1 MKLEQQQTMKRKPV
15 PDPHQHTVS
24 GGVVHLIWRLIS
36 IILAVTLFVGIAGGV
51 AAMRVYTKGMAY
63 LKGDIEPNA
72 HFNLDGVQLNQSA
85 FILAKNKA
93 GDYVELRQLFAAEN
107 RVWADFEEIPKDMIN
122 ATVAIEDKRFWEHDG
137 VDWMRTLGASANMFI
152 GGSQFGGSTLTQ
164 QLIKNLSGERDVTVR
179 RKLMEIFRAMD
190 LEEKYTKE
198 EIITWYLNTIYL
210 GNYLGENAYGVK
222 SAAKV
227 YFGKELNQLTTKE
240 CACIIGITNNPS
252 LYNPYYRP
260 ENNEERTQLILQ
272 QMFEQGYIP
281 DRESFHQASE
291 QKLEFKHGRD
301 EDQKFTCP
309 SCGHSDVIA
318 NYVAAGDFYACP
330 VCGEKNHFAEETE
343 DYYSYF
349 EDQVIADVT
358 QDLAELKGITLYAA
372 NQMVITGGFRIY
384 STIDLEAQAKVD
396 EIYQDVENIPKTYP
410 SKQFENGKPKQLQ
423 SAIVVVDNKTGD
435 IVAMAGG
442 VGKKEGS
449 LTMNRAVSRRAPGSS
464 LKPLTVYSPALE
476 LGLITPGSPYQDSPF
491 MKLNGEDWPNNDGS
505 KPNGEWMLAV
515 NGLARSLNT
524 VAVKV
529 LDSVT
534 PQKSFQFAKERF
546 ELNNLNESGDIG
558 YAPLG
563 LGQLTDGLSVR
574 EMANA
579 YASFPNGGV
588 FRKARTYTR
597 VEDAN
602 GNLILENRQLSHE
615 ALSARANWYM
625 LYMLRYACTPGNE
638 GTGYA
643 ASIENVPVAGK
654 TGTSSNNW
662 DRWFCGFTPRYTAAV
677 WCGYDIPE
685 ELHMVAGGNPSVRL
699 WKTVM
704 SKLLEGMK
712 PEEIGDFEQKTGERF
727 YQVYICSRTGLL
739 AGSKCVGKPVS
750 LFASDIPAKTCNAH
764 FDFKIQ
770 ACYPNGKD
778 GAFYCA
784 TTDCILYQK
793 IVSGS
798 EFQKLAEQ
806 HPELKEYAAN
816 TVEDKT
822 LYLTTQYEN
831 YEPTLQDAL
840 QWYGITD
847 CPVHSHERLLELQS
861 AVLRAL
867 TGVGSSTDGDSDSDG
882 GETPKPGEQ

>member
-1 MKLEQQQTMKRKPV
+1 MKLEQQQTIKRKPA
-15 PDPHQHTVS
+15 PDPHQRTVS
-24 GGVVHLIWRLIS
+24 GGIIHLIWRVIS
-36 IILAVTLFVGIAGGV
+36 ILLAVTLFVGIAGGV
-51 AAMRVYTKGMAY
+51 AAVRIYTKGMAY
-63 LKGDIEPNA
+63 LKDDIEPIA

-93 GDYVELRQLFAAEN
+93 GEYVEMRQLFAAEN
-107 RVWADFEEIPKDMIN
+107 RIWADFDEIPKDMIN

-152 GGSQFGGSTLTQ
+152 GGSQYGGSTLTQ

-179 RKLMEIFRAMD
+179 RKLMEIFRALD

-222 SAAKV
+222 SAAHV
-227 YFGKELNQLTTKE
+227 YFGKELNELTTKE

-281 DRESFHQASE
+281 DRETYNQASD
-291 QKLEFKHGRD
+291 QVLEFKHSRD
-301 EDQKFTCP
+301 EDQKFTCT
-309 SCGHSDVIA
+309 SCGYTGVIA
-318 NYVAAGDFYACP
+318 NFVAAGDFYACP
-330 VCGEKNHFAEETE
+330 ECGEKNRFAGESE

-358 QDLAELKGITLYAA
+358 HDLAELKGITPYAA

-396 EIYQDVENIPKTYP
+396 EIYQDANNVSPTYP

-423 SAIVVVDNKTGD
+423 SAIVVIDNETGD

-449 LTMNRAVSRRAPGSS
+449 LTLNRAVSRRAPGSS

-505 KPNGEWMLAV
+505 KPNGEWMLAI

-524 VAVKV
+524 VAVKI
-529 LDSVT
+529 LDGVT
-534 PQKSFQFAKERF
+534 TQESFQFAKEKF
-546 ELNNLNESGDIG
+546 ELDLNESGDIG

-574 EMANA
+574 DMATA
-579 YASFPNGGV
+579 YATFPNGGV
-588 FRKARTYTR
+588 FRNARTYTR

-602 GNLILENRQLSHE
+602 GNLVMENPQNSHE
-615 ALSARANWYM
+615 ALSPRANWYM
-625 LYMLRYACTPGNE
+625 TYMLQYACTPGSE
-638 GTGYA
+638 GTGSV
-643 ASIENVPVAGK
+643 ASIENVAVAGK
-654 TGTSSNNW
+654 TGTSNGNW

-685 ELHMVAGGNPSVRL
+685 EIRLIYGGNPSAYL
-699 WKTVM
+699 WKSVM
-704 SKLLEGMK
+704 TKLVDGMK
-712 PEEIGDFEQKTGERF
+712 PEVVGSFDQPTDERF
-727 YQVYICSRTGLL
+727 LQVYICSRTGLL
-739 AGSKCVGKPVS
+739 AGAKCSGRPVS
-750 LFASDIPAKTCNAH
+750 LFASDIPTKTCNAH
-764 FDFKIQ
+764 FDFTIQ
-770 ACYPNGKD
+770 ACYPFGKS

-784 TTDCILYQK
+784 TGDCAAYHK
-793 IVSGS
+793 IVTSAD
-798 EFQKLAEQ
+798 FLKLVEQ
-806 HPELKEYAAN
+806 HPELKEYVEN
-816 TVEDKT
+816 TVEKKT
-822 LYLTTQYEN
+822 LYLTTQFEN
-831 YEPTLQDAL
+831 YQPTLQDAL
-840 QWYGITD
+840 NWYGITN
-847 CPVHSHERLLELQS
+847 CPVHSHERVVELQR

-867 TGVGSSTDGDSDSDG
+867 AGGSTDTDEGTSPEK
-882 GETPKPGEQ
+882 ETTAAKTDE